1 LLTAIDPRRRLFKHA
16 LRRAVVGRD
25 ECCRTP
31 WCGALIRHIDHVIA
45 ASGLP
50 RHLAEELGAVREI
63 GNFAAHPMKSLAT
76 GAVLDVEPDEAE
88 WNLEVLEHLFDFYFV
103 ELPGRKVR
111 RHALEEKLKEAGR
124 KPLAGT

>member
-1 LLTAIDPRRRLFKHA
+1 MVSGVGLSGVAPSAATGQGGELVGVAELTDVVTGVVLGADGAGDPVQCPHTII
-16 LRRAVVGRD
+16 VS
-25 ECCRTP
+25 P
-31 WCGALIRHIDHVIA
+31 
-45 ASGLP
+45 
-50 RHLAEELGAVREI
+50 ELGEL
-63 GNFAAHPMKSLAT
+63 GET
-76 GAVLDVEPDEAE
+76 GQFGGGGERKRAGRQIEPGEAE